1 MSRSLV
7 SVVLA
12 GVALASCS
20 GEVALDV
27 SDVQVTRGSGEVT
40 VEYTVTNDSDDPV
53 VGYACTVE
61 AVTDRDLGDLP
72 NAFRA
77 DPSTELVA
85 GGSARVVSTLSL
97 PDRTVEAV
105 VDAEPACTGGA

>member
-1 MSRSLV
+1 MSRLLLSVLLV
-7 SVVLA
+7 A
-12 GVALASCS
+12 TALTACS
-20 GEVALDV
+20 GEVVLDI

-72 NAFRA
+72 NAFRS

-97 PDRTVEAV
+97 PDQTVQAV
-105 VDAEPACTGGA
+105 VDAEPACTAGA